1 MTAYEKII
9 LVMDYLQGLGLN
21 MLTVGRAIDNDHL
34 GKSYQIIKENPN
46 ISKRDFLKIM
56 KIKEI
61 RSSRPDYDAI
71 EKFMKSI
78 ENEDV

>member
-1 MTAYEKII
+1 MTQYEKSI
-9 LVMDYLQGLGLN
+9 LVMDHLQALGLN
-21 MLTVGRAIDNDHL
+21 MLTVGRAVDNDHL
-34 GKSYQIIKENPN
+34 EKSYQTIKENPD